1 MAGTEGSGTRLV
13 SIRRDQIVKGLIHNA
28 GEFEFFPKNDR
39 EPLKHKVTGSFCV
52 QRDFS
57 GSNLQVRGDGDGTR
71 EHDL

>member
-28 GEFEFFPKNDR
+28 GEFEFFPRNDG

-52 QRDFS
+52 
-57 GSNLQVRGDGDGTR
+57 
-71 EHDL
+71 